1 MLLQSTGSSL
11 LPFCQSVY
19 AKDNV
24 LNACYPSDKLPHTSI
39 YLPKLHFT
47 AGSLRSSRL
56 SASKVKEILDYNDNE
71 QKGVK
76 ESNMSDLSDDENDN
90 DDFEMDEDERKE
102 FRKKIRQMLEMN
114 HEVKEEVDP
123 EEKRKMMQK
132 LLADYPLVVDEDDPD
147 WPEDAD
153 GWGFNFSQ
161 FFDKMAVKNVKKDDD
176 DDDDDDSDNEVNWQ
190 DIHAIKDITSADWEE
205 TVFSDLSPLVVLVHN
220 RYRRP
225 KENEMVRDQLEKAI
239 QLIWDCRIPS
249 PRCVAIDAV
258 VECDLVSTLQVSEFP
273 ELIFTK
279 TGKILHR
286 EKEIRTA
293 DELSK
298 IMAFFYYGGAK
309 PACFNTST
317 IINDAIPGF
326 ITKN

>member
-1 MLLQSTGSSL
+1 MSLQCTGLSL
-11 LPFCQSVY
+11 VSFYRSVY
-19 AKDNV
+19 AKENV
-24 LNACYPSDKLPHTSI
+24 SKASFPFDKPPFKSI
-39 YLPKLHFT
+39 YLPRLRFK
-47 AGSLRSSRL
+47 AGSLRRSSLR
-56 SASKVKEILDYNDNE
+56 ASKVEEIFDYNDNKK
-71 QKGVK
+71 KGVK
-76 ESNMSDLSDDENDN
+76 ESSKSDQSEDDDED

-102 FRKKIRQMLEMN
+102 FRKKIRQMIEMN
-114 HEVKEEVDP
+114 PEVKEEADP

-161 FFDKMAVKNVKKDDD
+161 FFDKMTVKNVKKDVDD
-176 DDDDDDSDNEVNWQ
+176 DDYDSDKEVNWQ
-190 DIHAIKDITSADWEE
+190 DIRAIKDITSAEWEE

-225 KENEMVRDQLEKAI
+225 KENEMVYEQLEKAI
-239 QLIWDCRIPS
+239 HLIWDCRIPS

-258 VECDLVSTLQVSEFP
+258 VECDLVSTLGVSVFP

-286 EKEIRTA
+286 EKEVRTA

-298 IMAFFYYGGAK
+298 IMAFLYYGGAK
-309 PACFNTST
+309 PACLNTSV

-326 ITKN
+326 TAKK

>member
-1 MLLQSTGSSL
+1 MPLNICC
-11 LPFCQSVY
+11 LPGTRAGPVPLSQSVY
-19 AKDNV
+19 TKETV
-24 LNACYPSDKLPHTSI
+24 CKVSLSFDKLSFTS
-39 YLPKLHFT
+39 T
-47 AGSLRSSRL
+47 RSSFLAGNLRCSRL
-56 SASKVKEILDYNDNE
+56 RASKVEEILDHDGEKKKRFKKQTND
-71 QKGVK
+71 
-76 ESNMSDLSDDENDN
+76 DDD

-102 FRKKIRQMLEMN
+102 FREKIRQMIKMN
-114 HEVKEEVDP
+114 PDVEEEVNP
-123 EEKRKMMQK
+123 EEKRKKMQK
-132 LLADYPLVVDEDDPD
+132 LLADYPLVVDEEDPN

-161 FFDKMAVKNVKKDDD
+161 FFDKMSVKSVKKDEDD
-176 DDDDDDSDNEVNWQ
+176 DGYDSEKEVNWE
-190 DIHAIKDITSADWEE
+190 DIRALKDITSAEWED

-225 KENEMVRDQLEKAI
+225 KENEMVRDELEKAI

-258 VECDLVSTLQVSEFP
+258 VDCDLVSTLGVSTFP

-286 EKEIRTA
+286 EKGIRTA
-293 DELSK
+293 EELSK
-298 IMAFFYYGGAK
+298 IMAYFYYGGAK
-309 PACFNTST
+309 PPCLGTSV

-326 ITKN
+326 TAKK

>member
-1 MLLQSTGSSL
+1 MSLQCRGL
-11 LPFCQSVY
+11 NLVPFYQPVY
-19 AKDNV
+19 AKEN
-24 LNACYPSDKLPHTSI
+24 LLKASFPFNKPPSRTI
-39 YLPKLHFT
+39 YLPRLHLM
-47 AGSLRSSRL
+47 AGCLRRTGL
-56 SASKVKEILDYNDNE
+56 RASKVEGILDYNDNE
-71 QKGVK
+71 KKGDK
-76 ESNMSDLSDDENDN
+76 ESRKSDQSADDDD
-90 DDFEMDEDERKE
+90 DDFEMDEDERKD
-102 FRKKIRQMLEMN
+102 FRKRIRQMIEMN
-114 HEVKEEVDP
+114 PEVKEEVDP

-161 FFDKMAVKNVKKDDD
+161 FFDKMSVKNVKKDDD
-176 DDDDDDSDNEVNWQ
+176 DDDDGSDHEVNWQ
-190 DIHAIKDITSADWEE
+190 DIHAIKDITSAEWEE

-258 VECDLVSTLQVSEFP
+258 VECDLVSTLGVSVFP

-279 TGKILHR
+279 IGKILHR

-309 PACFNTST
+309 PACLNASVAT
-317 IINDAIPGF
+317 NDAIPGF
-326 ITKN
+326 TTKK